1 MITLVRPYHER
12 IHSDLMDMELMPSK
26 DFVAVTMLSGNE
38 NTRWVFNIKLK
49 SWVLIE
55 GYKANA

>member
-1 MITLVRPYHER
+1 MITLIRPYHEL

-26 DFVAVTMLSGNE
+26 DFVAVTMLSGNK
-38 NTRWVFNIKLK
+38 NTRWVFNIKIK